1 MELPQPAAARAP
13 LAPNSLLSP
22 RAPKPQILVLKADEV
37 LPPTRKLRP
46 PAAPQAA
53 KPPTA
58 EPPAAEPSAA
68 ELPAAE
74 PSAAEPPAIAA
85 PLSLADA
92 AFFRF
97 LRGSG
102 FESLIVSLRSAR
114 PNSSRFGYFREEA
127 WAERGAAPLPNP
139 FSLLHTLMAAA
150 DRSDVPAR
158 YMTVSQGGVT
168 LWVYG
173 EACECH
179 TLNEWHHAHASFERV
194 AHAPVFRRFRKRYTL
209 SRWKRMVQGQRSVR
223 LRAALLRAQ
232 RTPEPDNHDQFD
244 FANTVNAFVHA
255 PLALMRRTCGW
266 IGSQELQPSQL
277 TGASG
282 PGQVPPVELGPLN
295 GVALAAAIEEQLYFV
310 TRALLSAS
318 DALQQSISKK
328 EAQPLALVPEAG
340 CRFLLEK
347 YSPRLYPAIVG
358 KHFNQAAELRG
369 LRSPRDIHVW
379 RPPMAQPLQGA
390 SLARLDTWIEESAPA
405 ASLEHTAAQVRRQHL
420 LVVGRVVRGADA
432 GVMSA
437 VLQLP
442 LNALR
447 AFRTH
452 FKSLGWRRLTGN
464 DAPPVLT
471 LRIERTWAS
480 AAGVSQPLRLVS
492 PSAKELVQ
500 MLLRR
505 CVGCLQGLHLPSEAE
520 AFAEALELHEQAM
533 LGIPRPAK
541 PAAVVPPLPDWC
553 SWWSLLHPSPRPGTS
568 GENDQESAGAAEAE
582 AEAERAA
589 QAAWATFGRYDL
601 DGGGTI
607 DRKELQLALA
617 DLGLEVTKEELSTLM
632 SKFGRGATTGREG
645 DLDMDTFATLVIGLS
660 RHRQAA
666 HAAAEAAAQAA
677 AEAAAQAALVAAARN
692 PFATF
697 DEPPPT
703 APAATATPALAL
715 SSMAFLLEGDHAAA
729 AAFSASPAPR
739 LNRRTLRECL
749 TQYYFE
755 CPAPPVVAILEE
767 LEMVLETALK
777 RAEEAALRHPPFVA
791 AARESGGQHELSER
805 APTLRTLDVG
815 CIRVDGAELWPAE
828 DREVDLAPFF
838 APVSLNSLVLH
849 FGGEG
854 AIKDKEDAA
863 QAAAEAAAQ
872 APVSAADTLASLIA
886 FAKNLQKA
894 KELEQQKKE
903 EAQAAAARRARDE
916 EDEARQARLKAQ
928 QEKSRLRREDEAKE
942 REDEER
948 RQREAAAANAAKEA
962 AAAKERQALL
972 AAGGTLSKALFAQ
985 SRSGEATKAD
995 VMDTTHRG

>member
-1 MELPQPAAARAP
+1 MELPLPAAARAP

-22 RAPKPQILVLKADEV
+22 RAQKPQFLVKAPDEV
-37 LPPTRKLRP
+37 VVAPPTRKLRP

-53 KPPTA
+53 KPPAA
-58 EPPAAEPSAA
+58 EPPGAEPSAA

-97 LRGSG
+97 LRGGSG
-102 FESLIVSLRSAR
+102 LESLIVSLRSAR
-114 PNSSRFGYFREEA
+114 PSSSRFGYFCEEA

-139 FSLLHTLMAAA
+139 FSLLHTLMAAG

-168 LWVYG
+168 LWADG
-173 EACECH
+173 EARECH
-179 TLNEWHHAHASFERV
+179 TLYEWHQAHASFERV
-194 AHAPVFRRFRKRYTL
+194 AHAPVLRRFRKRYTL

-255 PLALMRRTCGW
+255 PLALIRRTCGW
-266 IGSQELQPSQL
+266 ILSQELQSSQL

-340 CRFLLEK
+340 CRFLMEK

-379 RPPMAQPLQGA
+379 RPPMAPPLHGA
-390 SLARLDTWIEESAPA
+390 SLARLDTWIEEREP

-447 AFRTH
+447 AFRAH
-452 FKSLGWRRLTGN
+452 FKSMGWKRLTGN

-480 AAGVSQPLRLVS
+480 AAGASQPLRLVS

-541 PAAVVPPLPDWC
+541 PATVVPPLPDWC

-568 GENDQESAGAAEAE
+568 GEDDQESAGAAA
-582 AEAERAA
+582 ADADAERAA
-589 QAAWATFGRYDL
+589 QAAWATFGKYDL

-617 DLGLEVTKEELSTLM
+617 DLGLEVTNEELSTLL
-632 SKFGRGATTGREG
+632 SKFGREG
-645 DLDMDTFATLVIGLS
+645 DLDMDTFATLVIGLN

-703 APAATATPALAL
+703 AVAAAATPAPAL
-715 SSMAFLLEGDHAAA
+715 SSMAFLLKGDLAAA
-729 AAFSASPAPR
+729 AAFSAAPAPR
-739 LNRRTLRECL
+739 PNRRTLRECL

-791 AARESGGQHELSER
+791 AAREGGAQHELSER
-805 APTLRTLDVG
+805 APTLRSLDVG

-828 DREVDLAPFF
+828 DREVDLAPYF
-838 APVSLNSLVLH
+838 APVSLNSLVLE

-854 AIKDKEDAA
+854 AIKVKEDAA

-872 APVSAADTLASLIA
+872 APVSAADTLATLIA

-916 EDEARQARLKAQ
+916 EDEAREARHKAQ
-928 QEKSRLRREDEAKE
+928 QEKSRLRREAEAKE
-942 REDEER
+942 REEEER
-948 RQREAAAANAAKEA
+948 RQREAAAAKAAKEA

-985 SRSGEATKAD
+985 SRSGEAT
-995 VMDTTHRG
+995 

>member
-1 MELPQPAAARAP
+1 MELPLPAAARAP

-22 RAPKPQILVLKADEV
+22 RAQKPQFLVPQFQADEV
-37 LPPTRKLRP
+37 VLAPPTRKLRP

-53 KPPTA
+53 KPLAA
-58 EPPAAEPSAA
+58 EPPGADPSAA

-97 LRGSG
+97 LRGRG
-102 FESLIVSLRSAR
+102 LEGLIVSLRSAR
-114 PNSSRFGYFREEA
+114 PSSSRFGYFCEEA

-139 FSLLHTLMAAA
+139 FSLLHTLMAAG

-168 LWVYG
+168 LWADG
-173 EACECH
+173 EARECH
-179 TLNEWHHAHASFERV
+179 TLYEWHHAHASFERV
-194 AHAPVFRRFRKRYTL
+194 AHAPVLRRFRKRYTL

-266 IGSQELQPSQL
+266 ILSQELQPSQL

-340 CRFLLEK
+340 CRFLMEK

-379 RPPMAQPLQGA
+379 RPPMAPPLHGA
-390 SLARLDTWIEESAPA
+390 SLARLDTWIEESEP

-442 LNALR
+442 LSALR

-452 FKSLGWRRLTGN
+452 FKSLGWKRLTGN

-541 PAAVVPPLPDWC
+541 PATVVPPLPDWC

-568 GENDQESAGAAEAE
+568 GEDDQESSGAAAAD

-589 QAAWATFGRYDL
+589 QAAWATFGKYDL

-617 DLGLEVTKEELSTLM
+617 DLGLKVTKEELSTLL
-632 SKFGRGATTGREG
+632 SKFGREG
-645 DLDMDTFATLVIGLS
+645 DLDMDTFATLVIGLN

-703 APAATATPALAL
+703 AVAAAATPAPAL
-715 SSMAFLLEGDHAAA
+715 SSMAFLLKGDLAAA
-729 AAFSASPAPR
+729 AAFSAAPAPR
-739 LNRRTLRECL
+739 PNRRTLRECL

-755 CPAPPVVAILEE
+755 CPAPPVVAVLEE
-767 LEMVLETALK
+767 LEMVLETALT

-791 AARESGGQHELSER
+791 AAREGGVQHELSER
-805 APTLRTLDVG
+805 APTLRSLDVG

-828 DREVDLAPFF
+828 DREVDLAPYF
-838 APVSLNSLVLH
+838 APVSLNSLVLE

-854 AIKDKEDAA
+854 AIKVKEDAA

-872 APVSAADTLASLIA
+872 APVSAADTLANLIA

-916 EDEARQARLKAQ
+916 EDEAREARLKAQ
-928 QEKSRLRREDEAKE
+928 QDKSRLRREAEAKE
-942 REDEER
+942 REEAER
-948 RQREAAAANAAKEA
+948 RQREAAAAKAAKEA

-985 SRSGEATKAD
+985 SRSGEAT
-995 VMDTTHRG
+995 

>member
-1 MELPQPAAARAP
+1 MELPLPAAARAP

-22 RAPKPQILVLKADEV
+22 RAQKPQFLVPQFQADEV
-37 LPPTRKLRP
+37 VLAPPTRKLRP
-46 PAAPQAA
+46 PAAPQAI
-53 KPPTA
+53 KPPAA
-58 EPPAAEPSAA
+58 EPPGAEPSAA

-97 LRGSG
+97 LRGGSG
-102 FESLIVSLRSAR
+102 LESLIVSLRSAR
-114 PNSSRFGYFREEA
+114 PSSSRFGYFCEEA

-139 FSLLHTLMAAA
+139 FSLLHTLMAAG

-168 LWVYG
+168 LWADG
-173 EACECH
+173 EARECH
-179 TLNEWHHAHASFERV
+179 TLYEWHQAHASFERV
-194 AHAPVFRRFRKRYTL
+194 AHAPVLRRFRKRYTL

-266 IGSQELQPSQL
+266 ILSQELQPSQL

-340 CRFLLEK
+340 CRFLMEK

-379 RPPMAQPLQGA
+379 RPPMAPPLHGA
-390 SLARLDTWIEESAPA
+390 SLARLDTWIEESEP

-447 AFRTH
+447 AFRAH
-452 FKSLGWRRLTGN
+452 FKSMGWKRLTGN

-480 AAGVSQPLRLVS
+480 AAGASQPLRLVS

-520 AFAEALELHEQAM
+520 AFAA
-533 LGIPRPAK
+533 PK
-541 PAAVVPPLPDWC
+541 PQN
-553 SWWSLLHPSPRPGTS
+553 PS
-568 GENDQESAGAAEAE
+568 
-582 AEAERAA
+582 
-589 QAAWATFGRYDL
+589 
-601 DGGGTI
+601 
-607 DRKELQLALA
+607 
-617 DLGLEVTKEELSTLM
+617 V
-632 SKFGRGATTGREG
+632 
-645 DLDMDTFATLVIGLS
+645 
-660 RHRQAA
+660 
-666 HAAAEAAAQAA
+666 
-677 AEAAAQAALVAAARN
+677 
-692 PFATF
+692 
-697 DEPPPT
+697 
-703 APAATATPALAL
+703 
-715 SSMAFLLEGDHAAA
+715 
-729 AAFSASPAPR
+729 
-739 LNRRTLRECL
+739 
-749 TQYYFE
+749 
-755 CPAPPVVAILEE
+755 
-767 LEMVLETALK
+767 
-777 RAEEAALRHPPFVA
+777 
-791 AARESGGQHELSER
+791 
-805 APTLRTLDVG
+805 
-815 CIRVDGAELWPAE
+815 
-828 DREVDLAPFF
+828 
-838 APVSLNSLVLH
+838 
-849 FGGEG
+849 
-854 AIKDKEDAA
+854 
-863 QAAAEAAAQ
+863 
-872 APVSAADTLASLIA
+872 
-886 FAKNLQKA
+886 
-894 KELEQQKKE
+894 
-903 EAQAAAARRARDE
+903 
-916 EDEARQARLKAQ
+916 
-928 QEKSRLRREDEAKE
+928 
-942 REDEER
+942 
-948 RQREAAAANAAKEA
+948 
-962 AAAKERQALL
+962 
-972 AAGGTLSKALFAQ
+972 
-985 SRSGEATKAD
+985 
-995 VMDTTHRG
+995 